1 MSKKR
6 ELARE
11 IRILA
16 GEIKGLE
23 IKRSRSQAALIEA
36 LIDKK
41 DPEPI
46 DLEYFR
52 TFTAQI
58 DVKRDRLKDVT
69 KELEALL

>member
-36 LIDKK
+36 LINKK

-69 KELEALL
+69 KDLEALL